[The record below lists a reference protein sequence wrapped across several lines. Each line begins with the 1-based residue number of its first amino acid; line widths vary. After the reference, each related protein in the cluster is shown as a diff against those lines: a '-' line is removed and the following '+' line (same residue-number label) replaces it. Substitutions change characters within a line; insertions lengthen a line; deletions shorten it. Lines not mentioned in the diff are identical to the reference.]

1 MNFHNF
7 TVTFLIIFP
16 IVLKSVF
23 RYSLLTY
30 VNNIFIIIL
39 DNIITY
45 DLQNAVPT
53 KEFLMPRP
61 NKPRRVCQLP
71 AHTHFFSQEY
81 STHTT
86 KQGLLLSI
94 EEYET
99 IRLLDY
105 MGMTQQEAAEQMGT
119 GRTTVQALYIQA
131 RRKFSRFLVEGTPLT
146 IEGGSYQLCSRQLEG
161 TSYHPCPRQSCSRLS
176 GSQKTNCIRKMT
188 VSGKE
193 RNHMKIAVTYENGQ
207 VFQHFGHTEQFKV
220 YEVEDGKIIS
230 SEIVD
235 TNGQGHGALAGFLF
249 GGGVDVLICGGIGGG
264 ARNALAEA
272 GIQLYPGATGDADA
286 QVESFLK
293 GQLVYDPDTMC
304 SHHSHEEGHSC
315 GDHGCG
321 SHSCH

>member
-1 MNFHNF
+1 
-7 TVTFLIIFP
+7 
-16 IVLKSVF
+16 
-23 RYSLLTY
+23 
-30 VNNIFIIIL
+30 
-39 DNIITY
+39 
-45 DLQNAVPT
+45 
-53 KEFLMPRP
+53 MPRP

-86 KQGLLLSI
+86 NQGLLLSI

-131 RRKFSRFLVEGTPLT
+131 RRKLSRFLVEGTPLT
-146 IEGGSYQLCSRQLEG
+146 IEGGSYQLCSRQLG
-161 TSYHPCPRQSCSRLS
+161 DSSYQPCPRQSCSRLS